1 MERKSYNFDSAADL
15 LALCRRNKARLSEI
29 AIRYEMAFARRSRR
43 EVMEKMERVR
53 TIMLEAIEKSIK
65 RPEESAFG
73 MGGKDARK
81 LFKFSRTRKK
91 HLASPLVLRAMAY
104 ATATGETN
112 SAMGRIAAF
121 PTAGGA
127 GVIPGVMIAGGE
139 FLKCKTRK
147 VLRGL
152 FAASAVGMVV
162 ANKAT
167 LSAAA
172 AGCQAEVGAAVA
184 MAAAGITEMR
194 GGTPAQALNASA
206 LALKSYLGLACDPL
220 GGLVAVPCIKRNM
233 LGASAA
239 CAASD
244 ASMAGV
250 QSYIPFDEVVEAMNN
265 IAATMSPAI
274 RETALGGLA
283 ITPTGM
289 KIRRKLGLPPLPGV
303 PGTPGATGTVCPTG
317 LPKSNPPKDV

>member
-1 MERKSYNFDSAADL
+1 MEHKSYIFDSAEDL
-15 LALCRRNKARLSEI
+15 LALCRQNRARISEI
-29 AIRYEMAFARRSRR
+29 AIRYEMAFTRRSRR
-43 EVMEKMERVR
+43 EVVAKMERVR
-53 TIMLEAIEKSIK
+53 EIMLEAIEKSIEY
-65 RPEESAFG
+65 PEESAFG
-73 MGGKDARK
+73 MAGKDGRK
-81 LFKFSRTRKK
+81 LYKYLKSGKR
-91 HLASPLVLRAMAY
+91 HLSSPLVLKAMAY
-104 ATATGETN
+104 AAATGETN
-112 SAMGRIAAF
+112 SGMGRIAAF

-127 GVIPGVMIAGGE
+127 GVIPGVIMAAAKL
-139 FLKCKTRK
+139 LKCRNRK
-147 VLRGL
+147 VLRAL

-162 ANKAT
+162 ANRAT

-184 MAAAGITEMR
+184 MAAAGVTELR

-233 LGASAA
+233 MGASMA

-244 ASMAGV
+244 ATMAGV

-265 IAATMSPAI
+265 IAATMSPGI

-289 KIRRKLGLPPLPGV
+289 KIRRKLGLPAIHE
-303 PGTPGATGTVCPTG
+303 TSDKSGTVCPTG
-317 LPKSNPPKDV
+317 LPSSNTPKNV